1 MRLPVFGGVRCSYE
15 RQFTTSRVPE
25 REVPVPVDDHAQ
37 VFRLLA
43 TSLEIL
49 ATPLTSASGTPSSLG
64 GSRPQSPAMQRVMAL
79 AARVAPLDSTVLITG
94 ESGVGKERLARWL
107 HHASPRARGPFVAV
121 NCGAFADTLLES
133 ELFGHARGAF
143 TGAVQDRLGVFEAA
157 QGGTLFLDEIGEVSP
172 AMQVKLL
179 RVIQEREVTRLGETK
194 ARPVDVRL
202 IAATNRDLLDEVAHQ
217 RYRRDLYY
225 RLRVIDLHVP
235 PLRERPEELLGLV
248 RDLLAQ
254 TATRLGRPVV
264 GYTPRALDRL
274 LDYPWPGNIREL
286 EHALERACAVAT
298 GPEIDVEDLPDAVR
312 GVDASAR
319 RPDER
324 LLADRE
330 RAYIQAVLDRHSGNR
345 RRAAEELGLS
355 LSTLKRRLRRRART
369 P

>member
-1 MRLPVFGGVRCSYE
+1 M
-15 RQFTTSRVPE
+15 
-25 REVPVPVDDHAQ
+25 PVDDDAQ
-37 VFRLLA
+37 VSRLLA

-49 ATPLTSASGTPSSLG
+49 ATPLTSASGTPSSLDG
-64 GSRPQSPAMQRVMAL
+64 IRSQSPAMQRVMAL
-79 AARVAPLDSTVLITG
+79 AARVAPFDSTVLITG

-107 HHASPRARGPFVAV
+107 HHESPRARRPFVAV

-133 ELFGHARGAF
+133 ELFGHTRGAF
-143 TGAVQDRLGVFEAA
+143 TGAMHDRLGLFEAA

-179 RVIQEREVTRLGETK
+179 RVIQEREVIRLGETK
-194 ARPVDVRL
+194 TRRVDVRL
-202 IAATNRDLLDEVAHQ
+202 IAATNRNLLDEVAHQ

-254 TATRLGRPVV
+254 TAARLGRPVV
-264 GYTPRALDRL
+264 GCTPRALDRL

-312 GVDASAR
+312 GVDASAH

-330 RAYIQAVLDRHSGNR
+330 RAFIQAVLDRHSGNR

-355 LSTLKRRLRRRART
+355 LSTLKRRLRRRGRV